1 MEMKHGSVRYLTEAG
16 TIAALYTVLT
26 LLSNAFGL
34 ASGTVQVRIAEALC
48 ILPCF
53 TPAAIPGLT
62 IGCLLSDMLTGCV
75 IWDVIFGSL
84 ATLIGAVG
92 ARLLRGRPYISWIP
106 SFAANTVIIPVILSL
121 AYHIETA
128 IPLMMLTVGLGE
140 LISCGVLGIL
150 IIRPVQRSLD
160 HR

>member
-1 MEMKHGSVRYLTEAG
+1 MKHSNVRYLTESG
-16 TIAALYTVLT
+16 TIAALYAVLT

-34 ASGTVQVRIAEALC
+34 ASGTVQIRIADALC

-62 IGCLLSDMLTGCV
+62 IGCLLSNMLTGCV

-106 SFAANTVIIPVILSL
+106 SFAANTVIVPFVLSW
-121 AYHIETA
+121 AYHIGTA

-140 LISCGVLGIL
+140 LISCGVLGSL
-150 IIRPVQRSLD
+150 IIRPVQRNLE
-160 HR
+160 HRK

>member
-1 MEMKHGSVRYLTEAG
+1 MKHGSVRYLTEAG